1 MLGNIMQALIQM
13 YHELPF
19 KVEKKTEIPTNKTLI
34 CAKDRLDCSN
44 TLQLRCTKFVTLCTL
59 IS

>member
-1 MLGNIMQALIQM
+1 MQALIQM